1 MHVSRIKILTFFVI
15 FKGFFFFSQ
24 TFPYICSSSEK
35 FSLQTAVK
43 EIPSRLK
50 QKAVWY
56 FRLLKQLH
64 EYVNRLK

>member
-1 MHVSRIKILTFFVI
+1 MDFFFLF
-15 FKGFFFFSQ
+15 FKFAFFFSQ

-35 FSLQTAVK
+35 FSLQMAVK
-43 EIPSRLK
+43 QIPTRLK

-56 FRLLKQLH
+56 IRLLKQLH